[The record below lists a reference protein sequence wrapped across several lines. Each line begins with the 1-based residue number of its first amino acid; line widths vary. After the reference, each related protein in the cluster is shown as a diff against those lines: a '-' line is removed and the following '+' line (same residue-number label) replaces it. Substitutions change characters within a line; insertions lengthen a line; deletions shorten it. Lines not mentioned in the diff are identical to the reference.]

1 MQRLLRTFLAACLV
15 WCLALSPAHAERR
28 RPLVERGT
36 VTLSDPAAMPPG
48 ANVLHDAILRGAR
61 ARGWQPTEDVP
72 GRLVLRIEPRGKHVA
87 VVAVRHDDRSFR
99 VEYVSSVNLLYK
111 ERRDIAYIHRNYNVW
126 VDQLI
131 EAILLETNR
140 PAAPVESAS

>member
-1 MQRLLRTFLAACLV
+1 MQHLITTLFAACLMSCV
-15 WCLALSPAHAERR
+15 ALSPAHAERR

-36 VTLSDPAAMPPG
+36 VTQSDPASAPLG
-48 ANVLHDAILRGAR
+48 AEVLHGAILRGAR
-61 ARGWQPTEDVP
+61 ARGWQPIEEAR
-72 GRLVLRIEPRGKHVA
+72 GRIVLRIEPRGKHVA

-111 ERRDIAYIHRNYNVW
+111 ERRNVAYIHKSYNVW

-131 EAILLETNR
+131 EAIVLETAR
-140 PAAPVESAS
+140 PADAGEPAS